1 VTVTSRRRK
10 WAEPLSRG
18 VRLPCFNRSCFFG
31 ESGVSLSL
39 QNLARRRAAKK
50 ILITK
55 VMASAVDKEGVRDA
69 YQDVRSDTSG
79 TNWALFR
86 YKGAEIVHDCS
97 GENLQEL
104 KDALSDDERAFAFVR
119 VFAGDE
125 MSKRKKFVLLTWVGP
140 SVSTLK
146 RARVSIDKALVKQV
160 VQNFAVELQIESPDE
175 LSDDFLR
182 SAVDRV
188 GGANYGTGTRT

>member
-1 VTVTSRRRK
+1 
-10 WAEPLSRG
+10 
-18 VRLPCFNRSCFFG
+18 
-31 ESGVSLSL
+31 
-39 QNLARRRAAKK
+39 
-50 ILITK
+50 
-55 VMASAVDKEGVRDA
+55 MASAVDKEGVRDA
-69 YQDVRSDTSG
+69 YQDVRSDTSD

-175 LSDDFLR
+175 LTDEYLR
-182 SAVDRV
+182 AAVDKV